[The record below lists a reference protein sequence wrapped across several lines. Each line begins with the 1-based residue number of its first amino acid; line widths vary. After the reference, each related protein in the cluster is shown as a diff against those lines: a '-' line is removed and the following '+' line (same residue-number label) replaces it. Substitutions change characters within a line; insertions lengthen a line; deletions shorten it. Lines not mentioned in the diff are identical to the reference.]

1 MQNKKPMLYIAQTDY
16 LNISKQI
23 NEEDSVLEY
32 EKYNFILTIYYLF
45 KIEGYRENDYFNGT
59 GGFVETSR
67 DFRVYDVECVDEDS
81 NDADT
86 DFDENKLES
95 YVM

>member
-1 MQNKKPMLYIAQTDY
+1 MQNKKPMLNIVPFDY
-16 LNISKQI
+16 LQIAKQI
-23 NEEDSVLEY
+23 NEEDDVVYY
-32 EKYNFILTIYYLF
+32 EKDGFILTIYYLF
-45 KIEGYRENDYFNGT
+45 KIEGYREDDYFNGT

>member
-1 MQNKKPMLYIAQTDY
+1 MQNKKPILHIAQTDY

-32 EKYNFILTIYYLF
+32 EKDNFILTIYYLF

-67 DFRVYDVECVDEDS
+67 DFRVFDVECVDEDS

-95 YVM
+95 YVI

>member
-1 MQNKKPMLYIAQTDY
+1 MQNKKPMLHISQTDY
-16 LNISKQI
+16 LNIANQI
-23 NEEDSVLEY
+23 NKEDSVLDY
-32 EKYNFILTIYYLF
+32 EKDGFILTICYLF
-45 KIEGYRENDYFNGT
+45 KIEGYREDDYFNGT

-81 NDADT
+81 NDAYT
-86 DFDENKLES
+86 DFDEHKLES

>member
-1 MQNKKPMLYIAQTDY
+1 MQNKKPMLHIAKIYY

-23 NEEDSVLEY
+23 NEEDSVLSY
-32 EKYNFILTIYYLF
+32 EKDGFIWTIYYLF

-81 NDADT
+81 NDAYT

>member
-1 MQNKKPMLYIAQTDY
+1 MQNKKPMLHIAQTDY

-23 NEEDSVLEY
+23 NEEDSVLYY
-32 EKYNFILTIYYLF
+32 EKDGFILTIYYLF

-81 NDADT
+81 NDAYT

>member
-1 MQNKKPMLYIAQTDY
+1 MQNKNPMLNITPIDY
-16 LNISKQI
+16 LKIVKQI

-32 EKYNFILTIYYLF
+32 EKDNFILTIYYLF

-81 NDADT
+81 NDANT
-86 DFDENKLES
+86 DFDEHKLET
-95 YVM
+95 YVK

>member
-32 EKYNFILTIYYLF
+32 EKDNFILTIYYLF

>member
-1 MQNKKPMLYIAQTDY
+1 MQNKKPMLQISQADY

-23 NEEDSVLEY
+23 NENGSTIEY
-32 EKYNFILTIYYLF
+32 EKDGLF
-45 KIEGYRENDYFNGT
+45 LCFDYAYTIEGYRENDYFNGT

-67 DFRVYDVECVDEDS
+67 NLEIYNVGAYDEYSIEV
-81 NDADT
+81 DT

>member
-1 MQNKKPMLYIAQTDY
+1 MQNKKPMLNIAQIDY
-16 LNISKQI
+16 LNIAKQI
-23 NEEDSVLEY
+23 NENGSTIEY
-32 EKYNFILTIYYLF
+32 EKDGLF
-45 KIEGYRENDYFNGT
+45 LCFDYTYTIEGYRENVYFNGT

-67 DFRVYDVECVDEDS
+67 NLEIYNVGAYDEYS
-81 NDADT
+81 NEVDT

>member
-32 EKYNFILTIYYLF
+32 EKDNFILTIYYLF

-86 DFDENKLES
+86 DFDENKL
-95 YVM
+95 

>member
-1 MQNKKPMLYIAQTDY
+1 MQNKKPMLHIAKIDY

-23 NEEDSVLEY
+23 NEEDSVL
-32 EKYNFILTIYYLF
+32 YYLF

-81 NDADT
+81 NDAYT
-86 DFDENKLES
+86 DFDENKLEC

>member
-32 EKYNFILTIYYLF
+32 EKDNFILTIYYLF

-81 NDADT
+81 NNADT

>member
-1 MQNKKPMLYIAQTDY
+1 MQYKKPMLNIVPIDY
-16 LNISKQI
+16 LKIAKQI
-23 NEEDSVLEY
+23 NEEDDVLYY
-32 EKYNFILTIYYLF
+32 EKDGFILTIYYLF

-81 NDADT
+81 NDAYT

>member
-1 MQNKKPMLYIAQTDY
+1 MQNKKPMLHITPIDY
-16 LNISKQI
+16 LKIAKQI
-23 NEEDSVLEY
+23 SEDRSTIEY
-32 EKYNFILTIYYLF
+32 QKDNFILTIYYLF

-67 DFRVYDVECVDEDS
+67 NFRVYDIECVDEDS
-81 NDADT
+81 NDANT
-86 DFDENKLES
+86 DFDQDKLES

>member
-1 MQNKKPMLYIAQTDY
+1 MQNKKPMLQISQTDY
-16 LNISKQI
+16 LNISTQI
-23 NEEDSVLEY
+23 NEEDRVLYY
-32 EKYNFILTIYYLF
+32 EKDGLF
-45 KIEGYRENDYFNGT
+45 LCFDYTYTIEGYIENDYFNGT

-86 DFDENKLES
+86 DFDEHKLEC

>member
-1 MQNKKPMLYIAQTDY
+1 MQNKKPMLHIAKIDY

-23 NEEDSVLEY
+23 NEEDSVL
-32 EKYNFILTIYYLF
+32 YYLF

-81 NDADT
+81 NDAYT